1 MFVRIGDKTVF
12 RYTEE
17 YQSGLECDEKELKQ
31 IGKLKRLSKLD
42 ISSKDVRSLDFVY
55 DPSNMK
61 ELFIHCTPNLDMSS
75 LSECSKLEI
84 LYITATI
91 LDSFEDISTLTTLK
105 DVELMLCNNYD
116 ISGIKKLKKL
126 ETFVLIN
133 CKSGPSI
140 TGIEE
145 LSELPNLTHIS
156 LDHAKNSDVVAIAK
170 CENLTSLS
178 LVDSDEIIDSAELL
192 ELKKLKN
199 ITFSRDM
206 VDETLINS
214 LKKIMLLYSYYNA

>member
-1 MFVRIGDKTVF
+1 
-12 RYTEE
+12 
-17 YQSGLECDEKELKQ
+17 
-31 IGKLKRLSKLD
+31 
-42 ISSKDVRSLDFVY
+42 
-55 DPSNMK
+55 MK

-75 LSECSKLEI
+75 LSECSKLET

-91 LDSFEDISTLTTLK
+91 LDSFEDISTMTTLK

-126 ETFVLIN
+126 ETFVLTN

-156 LDHAKNSDVVAIAK
+156 LDHSKNSDIAAIAECK
-170 CENLTSLS
+170 NLTSLS
-178 LVDSDEIIDSAELL
+178 LIDSAESIDAAELL
-192 ELKKLKN
+192 KLEKLEKLYIPGSSLENAEELLNLKALKY
-199 ITFSRDM
+199 ITFSNGS
-206 VDETLINS
+206 VDKSLIDALEKEDIS
-214 LKKIMLLYSYYNA
+214 VQLLDASGTS